1 MELLNE
7 RIRAAITAAQK
18 GALINTALA
27 VIKVLAGILGNSYA
41 LIADGIESGAD
52 VISSLIV
59 WRGLS
64 ISRREATDTYQFGYG
79 RAETISGS
87 IAAIMLL
94 GAAVAVFIAALR
106 EILIPHHLPNIL
118 TLPIL
123 AAVIVIKE
131 LLFRYVVDVSDET
144 ESSALKS
151 DAWHHRS
158 DAITSAAAF
167 IGISI
172 ALLGGPGWEPA
183 DDYAALLCSFVIG
196 YTGIGM
202 LRRSV
207 AELMDR
213 APDAQLLDQMRSA
226 AEAVPGVRLIEKLSA
241 RKSGLTYFVDMHV
254 HADPNLSLFDAHV
267 LSGKVKSAVKSAVP
281 AVRNVLIHMEPD
293 VQVR

>member
-1 MELLNE
+1 MERLND
-7 RIRAAITAAQK
+7 RVRAAITAAQK
-18 GALINTALA
+18 GALINTAL
-27 VIKVLAGILGNSYA
+27 VVTKILAGIIGNSYA

-79 RAETISGS
+79 RAETISGA

-94 GAAVAVFIAALR
+94 GAAVGVFIVALR
-106 EILIPHHLPNIL
+106 EIVTPHHLPHIL
-118 TLPIL
+118 TLPLL
-123 AAVIVIKE
+123 AAIIIIKE
-131 LLFRYVVDVSDET
+131 LLFRYVINVSDET
-144 ESSALKS
+144 ESSALTS

-167 IGISI
+167 FGISI
-172 ALLGGPGWEPA
+172 ALLGGPGWESA
-183 DDYAALLCSFVIG
+183 DDYAAIVCAFVIG

-213 APDAQLLDQMRSA
+213 APEEHVLAQMRCA
-226 AEAVPGVRLIEKLSA
+226 AESVEGVLLVEKLSA

-254 HADPNLSLFDAHV
+254 HADPSMSLHEAHI
-267 LSGKVKSAVKSAVP
+267 LSGKVKSAVKAALPSVQ
-281 AVRNVLIHMEPD
+281 NVLIHMEPAAEG
-293 VQVR
+293 